1 MTLLDPDFLPA
12 CRFKIDGGGGA
23 HELLADH
30 PHRQH
35 VARMGGP
42 FGGQVGLGIQHRQ
55 RRGPANA
62 CPFSGDGVE
71 PAKRRDQCGTAPV
84 TLH

>member
-12 CRFKIDGGGGA
+12 CRFKIDGGGGT
-23 HELLADH
+23 HEFLADH

-42 FGGQVGLGIQHRQ
+42 FGGQVGLERLDVILGL
-55 RRGPANA
+55 
-62 CPFSGDGVE
+62 
-71 PAKRRDQCGTAPV
+71 TAGAV
-84 TLH
+84 KG